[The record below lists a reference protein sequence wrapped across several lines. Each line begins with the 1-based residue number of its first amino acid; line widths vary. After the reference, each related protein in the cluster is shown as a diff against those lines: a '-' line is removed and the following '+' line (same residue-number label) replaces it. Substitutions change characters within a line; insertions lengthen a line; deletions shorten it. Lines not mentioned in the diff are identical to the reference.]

1 MKKLLILGAVLIS
14 VPFVSFAQTGT
25 TTTPAPATGTIT
37 ITNPGLL
44 PDDFLYFLDRWSE
57 ALNMAITFNKEKK
70 ARKHLEYA
78 KERVAEMGEV
88 LKDSTAKLEDIA
100 DAKADFDER
109 VQEAA
114 LLVKEEKDKGSD
126 VKNLARELDDEL
138 DDIQDELE
146 DILKE
151 HKDEISHSEEVIR
164 AKLAGLSPTDPQVQG
179 LTQALESITKEK
191 MDAIEEEDDLD
202 DELMDEQELFDE
214 IMGKEMSAQKHI
226 DEAMR
231 LKAGLDAMSGQIP
244 AGVVA
249 SSQAL
254 LNQANAADLRG
265 DFETAKKL
273 SKQAKKMLEKAKEM
287 NDDMDDLDDD
297 NDGVPDTKD
306 LDDDNDGTPDTKD
319 LDDDNDG
326 ISDIEESQDDEDID
340 EDDVNDLEEEIKKGE
355 RMMDEFNR

>member
-1 MKKLLILGAVLIS
+1 MKKLLILGVVLIS

-25 TTTPAPATGTIT
+25 TTTPAPTTGTIT

-202 DELMDEQELFDE
+202 DDLMDEQELFEE
-214 IMGKEMSAQKHI
+214 IMGKELSAQKHL
-226 DEAMR
+226 EQAMR
-231 LKAGLDAMSGQIP
+231 LRERMEQGLPSGLATSSEKLMRDA
-244 AGVVA
+244 
-249 SSQAL
+249 QA
-254 LNQANAADLRG
+254 AMKRG
-265 DFETAKKL
+265 DFESAKRI
-273 SKQAKKMLEKAKEM
+273 SEQAEDALDKVREIMM
-287 NDDMDDLDDD
+287 IDDSDMDGVDDMD
-297 NDGVPDTKD
+297 V
-306 LDDDNDGTPDTKD
+306 
-319 LDDDNDG
+319 
-326 ISDIEESQDDEDID
+326 S
-340 EDDVNDLEEEIKKGE
+340 DLEDEIRKGE